1 MRRVVLALLLTSSLL
16 LSGCLGGGDTN
27 EPNPDFYGFA
37 IDGAQVTDFSG
48 IDQHGEN
55 FTYSNIDSKVT
66 IVAFIFTRC
75 PDVCPITTH
84 LLSQVSTELGDK
96 MEDVTIISISV
107 DPEYDTPERLLEFTE
122 SHSVDWPHIT
132 GDVETMQAVWD
143 DFGIFVDK
151 EYIAAH
157 VMEDNNSTMQMMEH
171 RVGVVYPDNSTMMHT
186 GMYGMNMSNVSAID
200 HTEHTLGNA
209 NVSYDID
216 NGSVTSIDGIEDTW
230 ELYIWNTTENEWQP
244 SPKTPEN
251 ITIMMDTGHIGWV
264 AAGANASNLM
274 DLSMNNS
281 STSNSDCDGNGYVM
295 GEGDGAHCMCDEG
308 YEWGED
314 NGSNNGGHLSCVPS
328 ADNDEY
334 LVGHS
339 TIMFLIDETGKKRV
353 LWTGVSWDPELVAY
367 DVRLLF

>member
-1 MRRVVLALLLTSSLL
+1 MV
-16 LSGCLGGGDTN
+16 LSGCFGGGDTSD
-27 EPNPDFYGFA
+27 PNPDFYGFG
-37 IDGAQVTDFSG
+37 INGAQVTDFTA
-48 IDQHGEN
+48 IDQHGNN
-55 FTYSNIDSKVT
+55 FTYSDIDSKVT

-75 PDVCPITTH
+75 PDVCPITTQ

-96 MEDVTIISISV
+96 MQDVTIISISV

-132 GDVETMQAVWD
+132 GDVETMQALWD

-151 EYIAAH
+151 GYIDAH
-157 VMEDNNSTMQMMEH
+157 VIEDNNSTMEH
-171 RVGVVYPDNSTMMHT
+171 RVGVVFPDNSSEMHM
-186 GMYGMNMSNVSAID
+186 GLYDMNMSNISAIN
-200 HTEHTLGNA
+200 HTEHTFANE
-209 NVSYDID
+209 NVSYVIE
-216 NGSVTSIDGIEDTW
+216 NGSVTSINGIEDAW
-230 ELYIWNTTENEWQP
+230 ELYIWNSTESEWQP

-281 STSNSDCDGNGYVM
+281 SAPDSDCDGKGYVM

-314 NGSNNGGHLSCVPS
+314 NGANNGGYLSCVPS

-339 TIMFLIDETGKKRV
+339 TIMYLIDETGNKRV

-367 DVRLLF
+367 DVRLLL